1 MIRLKN
7 LRTFDSLRNP
17 AFRIYYLSTAGQWA
31 AQSMQSVV
39 QSLLLYRLTGSTAIL
54 GTMALAGAIT
64 QIIVALYTGV
74 LVDRFSKKR
83 LMQIGQAVTAMTSLV
98 IVVCLATGYL
108 SKAHPGSWW
117 ILVAMSAIQGMSG
130 ALLWSAR
137 ASIIPELVSKDR
149 VANATSLTTIG
160 LNICQLVA
168 PAFAGFLIDKIN
180 PAAALNF
187 EAAFITI
194 IGLYIISIFITNFVP
209 SGEAASS
216 GRGHVFT
223 DMVEGLRYIRH
234 NVRLLWIIVHT
245 MLCSM
250 IVLPLGAMMSVFS
263 DSILKVGGTG
273 LGWLQGISAAGALI
287 TVLGIASLA
296 IKKRSLVMLVM
307 GLILGLAQAAF
318 AFSTSF
324 PLSLLLMVFAGAGT
338 MGQITIAMTML
349 QTDSDPAQRGRV
361 LSLLLLGMGL
371 SGLMTFFSGFV
382 AEVIGIQWTIG
393 GLSLLL
399 AAATILI
406 FFLVPKLRKL
416 DQVNHENKT
425 VPKMPGI

>member
-1 MIRLKN
+1 MRLRN

-17 AFRIYYLSTAGQWA
+17 AFRIYYLSMAGQWA
-31 AQSMQSVV
+31 AQSMQGIV
-39 QSLLLYRLTGSTAIL
+39 QALLLYRLTDSTAIL
-54 GTMALAGAIT
+54 GTMALASAIT

-83 LMQIGQAVTAMTSLV
+83 LMQIGQAVTAMTSV
-98 IVVCLATGYL
+98 IIAISLQTGYL
-108 SKAHPGSWW
+108 NKAHPDSWW
-117 ILVAMSAIQGMSG
+117 LLVGMSAIQGMSG

-137 ASIIPELVSKDR
+137 AAIIPQLVTKDR

-168 PAFAGFLIDKIN
+168 PACAGFLIDKV
-180 PAAALNF
+180 NF
-187 EAAFITI
+187 QAAFVMMS
-194 IGLYIISIFITNFVP
+194 GFYLISIFITNFVP
-209 SGEAASS
+209 AGEVASS
-216 GRGHVFT
+216 GGGHVMS
-223 DMVEGLRYIRH
+223 DMVEGLRYIRN
-234 NVRLLWIIVHT
+234 NVMLLWIVVYS

-250 IVLPLGAMMSVFS
+250 VVLPLGAMMSVFS

-273 LGWLQGISAAGALI
+273 LGLLQGFSAAGALI

-296 IKKRSLVMLVM
+296 IKKRSLLMLGT

-338 MGQITIAMTML
+338 MGQITIAMIVL
-349 QTDSDPAQRGRV
+349 QTNSDPAQRGRV
-361 LSLLLLGMGL
+361 LSILLLGMGL
-371 SGLMTFFSGFV
+371 SGLMTFCSGFI

-393 GLSLLL
+393 GISLLL
-399 AAATILI
+399 VVATILI
-406 FFLVPKLRKL
+406 LFLVPKLRKL
-416 DQVNHENKT
+416 D
-425 VPKMPGI
+425 